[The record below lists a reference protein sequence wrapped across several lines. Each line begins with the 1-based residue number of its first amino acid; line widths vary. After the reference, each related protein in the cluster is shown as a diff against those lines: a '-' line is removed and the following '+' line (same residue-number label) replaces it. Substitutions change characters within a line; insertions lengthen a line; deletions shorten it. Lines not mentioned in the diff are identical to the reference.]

1 MIYQFKGGGHNVV
14 IRNGKKEVLE
24 VQRNVPYQFA
34 ITLSYN
40 DVVDMFFA
48 LPVERI

>member
-1 MIYQFKGGGHNVV
+1 MTYEFKGGGHNVV
-14 IRNGKKEVLE
+14 LRNGNEEGLE

-48 LPVERI
+48 LPVESI